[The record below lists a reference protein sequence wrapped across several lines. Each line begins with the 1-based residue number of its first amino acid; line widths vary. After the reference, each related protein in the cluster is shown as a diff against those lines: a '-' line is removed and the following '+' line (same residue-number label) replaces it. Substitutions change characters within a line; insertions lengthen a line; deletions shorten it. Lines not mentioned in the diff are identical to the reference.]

1 MNSTMTEFWIR
12 CEGQV
17 IDSYLLGRYLGG
29 SDAGAV
35 YATEYGAD
43 SRPAAIKVVPADGP
57 DWQRH
62 LARWAA
68 IAQLSHPSLIGL
80 FGSGHCEI
88 EGVPLL
94 YVVMERSDGDLAGV
108 LPERPLTEIE
118 AREMLG
124 PALAALAYLH
134 EQGFVHG
141 GLKPSNIMAVADE
154 VKLASDC
161 ITRAGETA
169 ARRTNDVCPAP
180 ESWDG
185 VVSPADDVWSL
196 GATIVQA
203 LTQRPPELVELAP
216 GEGADAVIPKSLPE
230 PFFDIARHCL
240 RRNPRSRWTLAQIA
254 SCLRGPLLASSPK
267 PPRPNYTRPRVVA
280 LLAIAGALLAATAIL
295 ALVSGKR
302 SQPGIAVTAPAPASQ
317 RVEAAARAEPNEPPR
332 QNLVKKA
339 DNWFVVVATYAQ
351 RTDAEKRARAMT
363 SHYPQFK
370 AETYAP
376 QLQSQKPYYLV
387 VIGSNLSQKAAVA
400 LQEQARADGLAP
412 DAYITRF

>member
-1 MNSTMTEFWIR
+1 MTEFRIR

-17 IDSYLLGRYLGG
+17 VDSYRLGKYLGG

-43 SRPAAIKVVPADGP
+43 SRPAVIKLVPVDGS

-68 IAQLSHPSLIGL
+68 IAHLSHPSLIGL
-80 FGSGHCEI
+80 FGSGQCEI
-88 EGVPLL
+88 EGVPVL

-118 AREMLG
+118 TREMLG
-124 PALAALAYLH
+124 PALAALTYLH

-141 GLKPSNIMAVADE
+141 AVKPSNIMAVADE

-161 ITRAGETA
+161 ITRAGETRA
-169 ARRTNDVCPAP
+169 QRTTEVCPAP

-196 GATIVQA
+196 GATIVEA

-216 GEGADAVIPKSLPE
+216 GEGADAVVPKSVPE

-240 RRNPRSRWTLAQIA
+240 RRNPRSRWTVAQIA
-254 SCLRGPLLASSPK
+254 SRLRGQQLSANPK
-267 PPRPNYTRPRVVA
+267 TPQRNDRRPRVA
-280 LLAIAGALLAATAIL
+280 LLAIGGALLAAIAIL
-295 ALVSGKR
+295 LPLGGKR
-302 SQPGIAVTAPAPASQ
+302 SQPEIAATAPVSAPQ
-317 RVEAAARAEPNEPPR
+317 RVEAAARAELNDQPR
-332 QNLVKKA
+332 QSPVKKA
-339 DNWFVVVATYAQ
+339 DNWFVVVATYGQ
-351 RTDAEKRARAMT
+351 RKDAEKRAQVMT
-363 SHYPQFK
+363 SHYPRFK
-370 AETYAP
+370 AEAYAP
-376 QLQSQKPYYLV
+376 ALQNQKPYYLV
-387 VIGSNLSQKAAVA
+387 VIGSNLSQQAAAA
-400 LQEQARADGLAP
+400 LQEQARADGLAR
-412 DAYITRF
+412 DAYITRFSE